1 MGLHD
6 LRLDKA
12 SWSLTGF
19 SIKLVWDSTTDRD
32 LIELSSG
39 WGKVDFTSVGG
50 IANNSGA
57 GATGDVMFTS
67 TGYEA
72 SGEGGSF
79 VLSFKK
85 TNKGV
90 IDTTPTIEVGVG
102 SIVSEGLLPVRVV
115 A

>member
-1 MGLHD
+1 M
-6 LRLDKA
+6 
-12 SWSLTGF
+12 TGF
-19 SIKLVWDSTTDRD
+19 SVKLIWDATIDRD

-50 IANNSGA
+50 ISNNSGA
-57 GATGDVMFTS
+57 GATGDVMFT
-67 TGYEA
+67 TADYGA

-85 TNKGV
+85 TNRGV
-90 IDTTPTIEVGVG
+90 IDTTPTIEVGSG